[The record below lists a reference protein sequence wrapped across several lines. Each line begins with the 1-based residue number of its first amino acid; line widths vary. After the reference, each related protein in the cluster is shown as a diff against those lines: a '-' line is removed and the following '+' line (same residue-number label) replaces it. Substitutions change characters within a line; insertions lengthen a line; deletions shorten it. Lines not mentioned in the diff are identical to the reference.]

1 MYSKAAKGW
10 MKHLD
15 FIILDL
21 VCLELALFFAYHIR
35 LGSLNLLGSLLYRN
49 MLIILFLIEISVVFF
64 FETFKNVL
72 KRSFTGK

>member
-21 VCLELALFFAYHIR
+21 VCLELALFSHIT
-35 LGSLNLLGSLLYRN
+35 Y
-49 MLIILFLIEISVVFF
+49 VWAP
-64 FETFKNVL
+64 
-72 KRSFTGK
+72 